1 MASPYV
7 PKVAQRW
14 VTVAVVLRPFGLH
27 GEIRVRLETDF
38 PERFVPGARLFYWIP
53 PKPVP
58 PEEEQRPLPKHRKR
72 PPRTMQPQPCVVE
85 SVRWHGERL
94 VLKLEGFDTI
104 DHAETLRGAW
114 LVIPP
119 EERMPL
125 EEDEYYIDD
134 LIGMEVFTES
144 GERVGKLKRVIP
156 GGAYDYYEVGKHT
169 IPAIGEYVREVDV
182 AQKRMVVRLPE
193 I

>member
-1 MASPYV
+1 
-7 PKVAQRW
+7 
-14 VTVAVVLRPFGLH
+14 
-27 GEIRVRLETDF
+27 
-38 PERFVPGARLFYWIP
+38 
-53 PKPVP
+53 
-58 PEEEQRPLPKHRKR
+58 
-72 PPRTMQPQPCVVE
+72 MQPQPCVVE

-94 VLKLEGFDTI
+94 ILKLEGIDTI
-104 DHAETLRGAW
+104 DQAEPLRGAW

-156 GGAYDYYEVGKHT
+156 GGAYNYYEVGKHT